1 MFDDLRLFALSE
13 SRNAGSAI
21 ADALNVDL
29 ADHVEYDFN
38 DGEHKTRPSV
48 NVRGKDVFVVQP
60 LYDDPEK
67 SINDKLCRLLFFCGA
82 LHDASADRV
91 TVVAPYLCYQRSDR
105 KTQPRDPITT
115 RYIAGLLESVG
126 VDRMLTIDVHN
137 LAAFQNSFR
146 CRTDHLEARPLF
158 VRRLA
163 GEVGDRPVVVVSP
176 DEGGMKR
183 ANRFAKGLRKRLGR
197 NVPTAFVEKF
207 RSGQDLSGGT
217 LVGDVEGAVAVV
229 VDDLI
234 GTGGTICQATRAC
247 VRGGAEGVVAAVT
260 HGVFVGDASE
270 KLTLPDLDAIYV
282 TNTIPPFRLAGSPV
296 MDKLTVC
303 DVSERF
309 AAAIRAIHAG
319 GSVTTLNEME
329 PTVRQPDAEGEDDGR
344 ASPETT
350 QSAVEAE
357 PNLTP

>member
-1 MFDDLRLFALSE
+1 
-13 SRNAGSAI
+13 
-21 ADALNVDL
+21 
-29 ADHVEYDFN
+29 
-38 DGEHKTRPSV
+38 
-48 NVRGKDVFVVQP
+48 
-60 LYDDPEK
+60 
-67 SINDKLCRLLFFCGA
+67 
-82 LHDASADRV
+82 
-91 TVVAPYLCYQRSDR
+91 
-105 KTQPRDPITT
+105 
-115 RYIAGLLESVG
+115 
-126 VDRMLTIDVHN
+126 
-137 LAAFQNSFR
+137 
-146 CRTDHLEARPLF
+146 
-158 VRRLA
+158 
-163 GEVGDRPVVVVSP
+163 
-176 DEGGMKR
+176 MKR